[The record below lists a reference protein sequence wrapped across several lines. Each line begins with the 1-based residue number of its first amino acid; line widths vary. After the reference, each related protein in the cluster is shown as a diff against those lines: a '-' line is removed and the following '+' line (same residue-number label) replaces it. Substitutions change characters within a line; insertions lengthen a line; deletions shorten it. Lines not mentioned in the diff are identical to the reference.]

1 MTKKKMRPREL
12 VGKIPR
18 RKNRLKNPRPR
29 RYNFSEMKFKLNKPK
44 LKVYYWDICP
54 HCRATVDFLKEKGV
68 PFDALDIERQP
79 PDVVKRV
86 VDANGGVDWVV
97 PTLEYG
103 GKWRAGRRFDA
114 EELSRDLKNWGLL

>member
-1 MTKKKMRPREL
+1 MTKKKMRFRTL
-12 VGKIPR
+12 IGKKFAAQNLLKIPR
-18 RKNRLKNPRPR
+18 SR
-29 RYNFSEMKFKLNKPK
+29 RYNFSEMKIKLNKPK

-54 HCRATVDFLKEKGV
+54 HCRATVDFLKEKGI

-79 PDVVKRV
+79 PDVVRRV
-86 VDANGGVDWVV
+86 VEANGGVDWVV

-114 EELSRDLKNWGLL
+114 EELSRDLEIWGLL

>member
-1 MTKKKMRPREL
+1 
-12 VGKIPR
+12 
-18 RKNRLKNPRPR
+18 
-29 RYNFSEMKFKLNKPK
+29 MKFKLNKPK

-54 HCRATVDFLKEKGV
+54 HCRATLDFLKEKGV

-114 EELSRDLKNWGLL
+114 GELSRDLKDWGLL

>member
-1 MTKKKMRPREL
+1 
-12 VGKIPR
+12 
-18 RKNRLKNPRPR
+18 
-29 RYNFSEMKFKLNKPK
+29 MKFKLNKPK

-97 PTLEYG
+97 PTLEYD
-103 GKWRAGRRFDA
+103 GKWRAGRRSDA
-114 EELSRDLKNWGLL
+114 GELSRDLKDWGLL

>member
-1 MTKKKMRPREL
+1 MTKKKM
-12 VGKIPR
+12 
-18 RKNRLKNPRPR
+18 RPR

-86 VDANGGVDWVV
+86 VEANGGVDWVV
-97 PTLEYG
+97 PTLEFG
-103 GKWRAGRRFDA
+103 GKWRAGRRVDA
-114 EELSRDLKNWGLL
+114 GELSRDLKDWGLL